1 MNDAW
6 TTEELVTLRNELIIF
21 RRDLREVATTL
32 GRPVSEVEEMA
43 HEMGWITSPPFI
55 PDESKCGD

>member
-1 MNDAW
+1 MNDIW
-6 TTEELVTLRNELIIF
+6 TAEEIVTLRNELIIF

-43 HEMGWITSPPFI
+43 HEMGLITSPPFA